1 MNVLSTYYKFYERLS
16 EQLKFVLMILRKDTH
31 SCCKLHLLT
40 FKLLDRCGMAKFIS
54 LTKCLIFIELKKA
67 TGGHYE

>member
-1 MNVLSTYYKFYERLS
+1 MNVLSTSYVLYERLS
-16 EQLKFVLMILRKDTH
+16 EQLKLVLMILRKATH

-40 FKLLDRCGMAKFIS
+40 FKLHLDRCGMAKFISIS

-67 TGGHYE
+67 T